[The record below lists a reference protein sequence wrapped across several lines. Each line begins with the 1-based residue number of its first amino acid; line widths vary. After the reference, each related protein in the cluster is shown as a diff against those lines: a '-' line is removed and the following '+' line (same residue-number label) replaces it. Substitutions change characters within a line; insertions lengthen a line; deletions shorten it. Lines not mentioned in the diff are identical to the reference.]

1 MYPWTRQNEPSLPS
15 SNSISAPSLLA
26 IELPRFS
33 TMGSQNEYKMAK
45 ISMLFSSCP
54 KRLTLRHRHQVVSI
68 MRILFIKRASRTKL
82 CLISS
87 SAPHRPFKDLNRVP
101 PLTRHLHQDFHIFPR
116 TIEHLRLHMAPVA
129 CHRLGPLI
137 VITMRKTRLPYC
149 PSNAR
154 HAMPQKGTRMD
165 GQITESGGEIESWNR
180 KNFWVGPKRD
190 RFLQ

>member
-1 MYPWTRQNEPSLPS
+1 
-15 SNSISAPSLLA
+15 
-26 IELPRFS
+26 
-33 TMGSQNEYKMAK
+33 MA
-45 ISMLFSSCP
+45 L
-54 KRLTLRHRHQVVSI
+54 
-68 MRILFIKRASRTKL
+68 
-82 CLISS
+82 
-87 SAPHRPFKDLNRVP
+87 
-101 PLTRHLHQDFHIFPR
+101 
-116 TIEHLRLHMAPVA
+116 VA

-154 HAMPQKGTRMD
+154 HAMAQKGTRMD